1 LFYNVHETLTVIV
14 SNFYLFY
21 VLFASLGLGL
31 EGAGLGLGTAGFDY
45 KTIFIVLQ
53 NLFGINAIVLII
65 CRF

>member
-21 VLFASLGLGL
+21 VLFASLGL
-31 EGAGLGLGTAGFDY
+31 EGAGLGHGLGTAGFDY